1 MAKQR
6 GIHQISGTVN
16 NLTYYE
22 QKYVRGGLIRRVNE
36 GMSNRL
42 KTDPAFANT
51 RSKNAIFGMCSKI
64 AAAVWKNVSTGM
76 IHSNRPS
83 VHARTTRFLYQY
95 FSHQNFM
102 LGDTPVFDAKFT
114 RDFVNFL
121 NSQIRIK
128 ITDFDPTIRTYE
140 DNVAPTGMFPVTF
153 TEDTMSLIIKKLNSS
168 EVYIGGVRDASISVP
183 LFDSTQKKYL
193 SPVVLE
199 EERHPMY
206 LYREG
211 SGDFDVD
218 FPISRAMSG
227 FKFWCV
233 QFFPVLSK
241 GKLKVPV
248 LDRSVTS
255 FIGYVNS

>member
-64 AAAVWKNVSTGM
+64 AAAVWSQVSTGM
-76 IHSNRPS
+76 INSTRPS

-95 FSHQNFM
+95 FSQQNFK

-121 NSQIRIK
+121 NSQIRVK
-128 ITDFDPTIRTYE
+128 ITDFDSTFITYE
-140 DNVAPTGMFPVTF
+140 DSLPSTGVHSLSIK
-153 TEDTMSLIIKKLNSS
+153 EGIMSLITKKLNSS
-168 EVYIGGVRDASISVP
+168 MVFIGGRRDASISVP
-183 LFDSTQKKYL
+183 LFDSSQSKYL

-199 EERHPMY
+199 EVRNPMY
-206 LYREG
+206 IYNDD

-218 FPISRAMSG
+218 FPISRAVSG

-233 QFFPVLSK
+233 QIFPVKSIK
-241 GKLKVPV
+241 GVYVPV
-248 LDRSVTS
+248 LDRSITT

>member
-64 AAAVWKNVSTGM
+64 AAAVWTNVSTGM
-76 IHSNRPS
+76 INSNRPS

-95 FSHQNFM
+95 FSQQNFM
-102 LGDTPVFDAKFT
+102 LGDIPVFDAKFT

-128 ITDFDPTIRTYE
+128 ITDFDSTIKTYDDSVE
-140 DNVAPTGMFPVTF
+140 PSGDYPLTLN
-153 TEDTMSLIIKKLNSS
+153 EDTMSLIIKKLNSS
-168 EVYIGGVRDASISVP
+168 EVFIGGLRDASISAP
-183 LFDSTQKKYL
+183 LFDSTQNKYL
-193 SPVVLE
+193 TPVVLDE
-199 EERHPMY
+199 VRYPMRMY
-206 LYREG
+206 KEG
-211 SGDFDVD
+211 SADLDFDL
-218 FPISRAMSG
+218 PISRAVSG

-233 QFFPVLSK
+233 QLFPVATK

-248 LDRSVTS
+248 LNRSITT
-255 FIGYVNS
+255 FIGYVN

>member
-64 AAAVWKNVSTGM
+64 AAAVWTNVSTGM
-76 IHSNRPS
+76 INSNRPS

-95 FSHQNFM
+95 FTQQNFK
-102 LGDTPVFDAKFT
+102 LGDTPVFDARFT
-114 RDFVNFL
+114 RDFLNFL
-121 NSQIRIK
+121 NSQIRVK
-128 ITDFDPTIRTYE
+128 ITDFDPNIKTFQDDVPSSGT
-140 DNVAPTGMFPVTF
+140 FPFTF
-153 TEDTMSLIIKKLNSS
+153 NGDTMSLISKKLNSS
-168 EVYIGGVRDASISVP
+168 EVYIGGLRDASISVP
-183 LFDSTQKKYL
+183 LFDSTQNKYL

-199 EERHPMY
+199 EVRYPMKIY
-206 LYREG
+206 TVDG
-211 SGDFDVD
+211 SDFDVD
-218 FPISRAMSG
+218 YPISRALSG

-233 QFFPVLSK
+233 QFFPVASE
-241 GKLKVPV
+241 GNLKIPV
-248 LDRSVTS
+248 LNRSITT
-255 FIGYVNS
+255 FIGYVNL

>member
-64 AAAVWKNVSTGM
+64 AAAVWTNVSTGM
-76 IHSNRPS
+76 INSNLPS

-95 FSHQNFM
+95 FSQQNFKI
-102 LGDTPVFDAKFT
+102 GDTPVFDAKFT

-121 NSQIRIK
+121 NSQIRVK
-128 ITDFDPTIRTYE
+128 ITDFDPTFITLE
-140 DNVAPTGMFPVTF
+140 VNLPSTGVYSTSL
-153 TEDTMSLIIKKLNSS
+153 TEDTMYLITKKLNSS
-168 EVYIGGVRDASISVP
+168 EVYLGGLRDASISAP
-183 LFDSTQKKYL
+183 LFDSTQNKYL

-199 EERHPMY
+199 EERYPMI
-206 LYREG
+206 LYRYG
-211 SGDFDVD
+211 AGDLDAD
-218 FPISRAMSG
+218 FPISRAVSG

-233 QFFPVLSK
+233 QLFPVALK
-241 GKLKVPV
+241 GNLKIPV
-248 LDRSVTS
+248 LNRSITT

>member
-6 GIHQISGTVN
+6 GIHQISGTIN

-36 GMSNRL
+36 GMSERL
-42 KTDPAFANT
+42 KTDPAFVNT

-64 AAAVWKNVSTGM
+64 AAAVWTNVSNGT
-76 IHSNRPS
+76 INSIRPS

-95 FSHQNFM
+95 FSQQNFK
-102 LGDTPVFDAKFT
+102 LGDIPVFDAKFT

-128 ITDFDPTIRTYE
+128 LTDFDPTLKTFE
-140 DNVAPTGMFPVTF
+140 DNLLSSGLFSLTLN
-153 TEDTMSLIIKKLNSS
+153 EDTMCLVTKKLNSS
-168 EVYIGGVRDASISVP
+168 VVYIGGRRDASISVP
-183 LFDSTQKKYL
+183 LFDKTQNKYL

-199 EERHPMY
+199 EERLPMNFY
-206 LYREG
+206 IEG
-211 SGDFDVD
+211 KGDFDVD
-218 FPISRAMSG
+218 FPISRAVSG

-233 QFFPVLSK
+233 QIFPTVSLNEVL
-241 GKLKVPV
+241 VPV
-248 LDRSVTS
+248 LNRSITM

>member
-6 GIHQISGTVN
+6 GIHQISGTIN

-36 GMSNRL
+36 GMSGRL

-64 AAAVWKNVSTGM
+64 AAAVWTQVSAGM
-76 IHSNRPS
+76 INSTRPS

-95 FSHQNFM
+95 FSHQNFK
-102 LGDTPVFDAKFT
+102 LGDTPVFDANFT

-121 NSQIRIK
+121 NSQIRVK
-128 ITDFDPTIRTYE
+128 ITDYDPIFVTIE
-140 DNVAPTGMFPVTF
+140 DNLPSTGMYSLTLN
-153 TEDTMSLIIKKLNSS
+153 EDTMYLITKKLNSS
-168 EVYIGGVRDASISVP
+168 EVYIGGLRDASISAP
-183 LFDSTQKKYL
+183 LFDLTNNKYM
-193 SPVVLE
+193 SPIVLE
-199 EERHPMY
+199 ETRYPMK
-206 LYREG
+206 LYKEG

-218 FPISRAMSG
+218 FPISRAASG

-233 QFFPVLSK
+233 QLFPIVSRGLTK
-241 GKLKVPV
+241 IPNLN
-248 LDRSVTS
+248 RSITT